1 MMETENGEGDNDP
14 DEEGRNKEA
23 ISSSVNC
30 REVGGGKLLP
40 LVPARPS

>member
-1 MMETENGEGDNDP
+1 MVTENGEGNEDS
-14 DEEGRNKEA
+14 DEDGRNEVV